1 MVHSVP
7 SSHAEE
13 ARRDRAGDEQR
24 GGSIVLGLLGRR
36 KVLSERQAAL
46 LEEIRRTLTALR
58 DALQRFG
65 ADVASGD
72 ARTLDDTIAN
82 LEELFLLVIAG
93 EFNSGKSSFIN
104 ALLGDKVVQEGVTPT
119 TDRIT
124 LLRHGETPG
133 VRTIEEFVLERTFPA
148 DVLRQITVVDTPGT
162 NAIIRRHE
170 ELTRDFIPRAD
181 MVLFITSADRPFTES
196 EREFLDA
203 IRQWGKKVVFILNK
217 ADLLED
223 HEVDQVVAFIKEN
236 VRDLLG
242 FTPEVFAVSA
252 RLAQRA
258 RDGGDAATWEASR
271 FEGFERFLLERLDE
285 EERVRLK
292 LLSPIGVAR
301 RLNDKYLQVVE
312 GRLGTLQQDVATLE
326 NIERQLDLFGEDL
339 TNDFKYH
346 LTEVDNVLKDFEL
359 RGMQFFDDTL
369 RLSNIWELRKTEQ
382 IKQSFEQHV
391 VADVPQQIESRLNA
405 LIDWMIEKNL
415 RLWQSVTDYLQRNRV
430 TEHRRG
436 MIGDVGGSFDYNR
449 GALLDSVVRS
459 SQKVVATYDR
469 ELEAQ
474 NLAEDVRAAIVATG
488 IVEVGAVGIGAI
500 LALTLPTLALDITG
514 LLTAG
519 LLAVS
524 GLYLLPA
531 KRRQVKND
539 FRGKI
544 VDMREQ
550 LNHTMERQF
559 NSELDLMLSRV
570 REAIAPYTRFIRTQR
585 EHLTS
590 LQGNFSDV
598 DVELGRL
605 RAEIER

>member
-1 MVHSVP
+1 M
-7 SSHAEE
+7 
-13 ARRDRAGDEQR
+13 
-24 GGSIVLGLLGRR
+24 LGLLGRR